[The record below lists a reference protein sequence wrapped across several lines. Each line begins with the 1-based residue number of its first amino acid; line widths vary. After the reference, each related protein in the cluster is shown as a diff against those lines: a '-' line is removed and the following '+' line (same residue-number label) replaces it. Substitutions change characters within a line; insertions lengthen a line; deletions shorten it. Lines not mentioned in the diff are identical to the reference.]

1 MKYLTKEWKQARMVI
16 HLYEQLRISR
26 KAEKKDKS
34 LFEGI
39 YKEKSHRYLR
49 YEKSR
54 RIFHNPK
61 EDLQKIDDYIGEPN
75 ISEEERKR
83 REEYK
88 RNYIYLNQE
97 RIESGKY
104 YGFDEKKGMRLFN
117 EELKYKIETC
127 RKILS
132 KEILEEIAD
141 IRVFVLG
148 KTSRKVKEKL
158 LPYIKELKKD
168 SRERLRE
175 ARRQTRAAERKL
187 KQNLGVNEYE
197 ELILSGISQ
206 RQGNVY
212 MKFEMGGLCF
222 TEGEIIEREN
232 GRIHRW
238 NPNIPYSG
246 LTQVV
251 AGELYYRKKRFEL
264 HCLIES
270 TDANNKTKLW
280 YKQERLIKI
289 ADGWGGSR
297 YYNFDR
303 SETFQMAVI
312 NVYK

>member
-34 LFEGI
+34 LFEEI

-54 RIFHNPK
+54 RIFHNPQ

-75 ISEEERKR
+75 ISEKERKR

-88 RNYIYLNQE
+88 ENYIYLNQE

-104 YGFDEKKGMRLFN
+104 YEFDEKKGMRLFN
-117 EELKYKIETC
+117 EELKYKIEIC
-127 RKILS
+127 KKILP

-158 LPYIKELKKD
+158 LPYVKELKKD

-175 ARRQTRAAERKL
+175 ARRQTRTTERKL

-197 ELILSGISQ
+197 ELILSVKDKGMCI
-206 RQGNVY
+206 
-212 MKFEMGGLCF
+212 
-222 TEGEIIEREN
+222 
-232 GRIHRW
+232 
-238 NPNIPYSG
+238 
-246 LTQVV
+246 
-251 AGELYYRKKRFEL
+251 
-264 HCLIES
+264 
-270 TDANNKTKLW
+270 
-280 YKQERLIKI
+280 
-289 ADGWGGSR
+289 
-297 YYNFDR
+297 
-303 SETFQMAVI
+303 
-312 NVYK
+312 